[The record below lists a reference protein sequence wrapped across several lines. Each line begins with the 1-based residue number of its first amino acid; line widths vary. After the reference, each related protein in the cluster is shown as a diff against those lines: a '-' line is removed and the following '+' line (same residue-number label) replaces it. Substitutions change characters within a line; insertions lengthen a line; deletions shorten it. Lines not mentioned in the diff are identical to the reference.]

1 VSSREEDLMKDF
13 QGKIAVITGA
23 GSGMGRELAKQLA
36 SEGCNLAIC
45 DVIVENMAET
55 KKMCE
60 ELAPADALI
69 SAHECDVS
77 DEGQVLAFR
86 DTVKQRHE
94 TEHVNLLFNNA
105 GIGGGGSFL
114 IDERAEWDQTFSVC
128 WFGVYY
134 CTRAFMPMLLT
145 SKEGHIV
152 NVSSMNGFWACLG
165 PVFPHTAYSTAKFAV
180 KGFSEALLVD
190 LRLNAPH
197 VKVSVVMPGHV
208 GTSIVLNSQKLL
220 GKPMPAEMTA
230 EDLVKVREMMK
241 QMGMPPEGV
250 SDDQLKAVIQQQM
263 DDFRDNAPL
272 TAAQAATIILDGV
285 RNEQWRILVGEDA
298 QVVDRLVREVPE
310 EAYEPSLIGRAQA
323 EGQLSG
329 MDIAGLSDSPPESGG
344 EPRE

>member
-1 VSSREEDLMKDF
+1 MKDF
-13 QGKIAVITGA
+13 RGRVAVITGA
-23 GSGMGRELAKQLA
+23 GTGMGRELAKQLA

-45 DVIVENMAET
+45 DLIVENMAET
-55 KKMCE
+55 KKMCG
-60 ELAPADALI
+60 ELAPPSTLI

-77 DEGQVLAFR
+77 DEGQVTAFR
-86 DTVKQRHE
+86 DAVKKQHE
-94 TEHVNLLFNNA
+94 TEHINLLFNNA
-105 GIGGGGSFL
+105 GIGGAGSFL
-114 IDERAEWDQTFSVC
+114 IDDRAEWDKTFGVC

-134 CTRAFMPMLLT
+134 CTRAFMPMLLAST
-145 SKEGHIV
+145 EGHIV

-208 GTSIVLNSQKLL
+208 GTSIVVNSQKVL

-230 EDLVKVREMMK
+230 EDLVKVREMIK
-241 QMGMPPEGV
+241 RMGMPTEGV
-250 SDDQLKAVIQQQM
+250 SDEQLKAVIQQQM
-263 DDFRDNAPL
+263 DDFRDNAPV
-272 TAAQAATIILDGV
+272 TAAQAATIILGGV

-298 QVVDRLVREVPE
+298 QVMDRLVRGYPE
-310 EAYEPSLIGRAQA
+310 EAYEPSFIGRAQA

-329 MDIAGLSDSPPESGG
+329 MDIAGLSDSPAQAGG
-344 EPRE
+344 EPKE

>member
-1 VSSREEDLMKDF
+1 MKDF
-13 QGKIAVITGA
+13 RGRTGVVTGA
-23 GSGMGRELAKQLA
+23 GTGMGRALAKQLA
-36 SEGCNLAIC
+36 SEGCSLAIC

-60 ELAPADALI
+60 ELAPPDTLV

-77 DEGQVLAFR
+77 DEGQVAAFR
-86 DTVKQRHE
+86 DAVKQQHE
-94 TEHVNLLFNNA
+94 TEHINLLFNNA
-105 GIGGGGSFL
+105 GIGGAGSFL
-114 IDERAEWDQTFSVC
+114 NDDRAEWDKTFGVC

-134 CTRAFMPMLLT
+134 CTRAFMPLLLAST
-145 SKEGHIV
+145 EAHII

-208 GTSIVLNSQKLL
+208 GTSIVVNSYKVL
-220 GKPMPAEMTA
+220 GKAMPAEMTA
-230 EDLVKVREMMK
+230 EDLVKVRETMK
-241 QMGMPPEGV
+241 RMGMPAEGV
-250 SDDQLKAVIQQQM
+250 SDEQLKAVIQQQM
-263 DDFRDNAPL
+263 DDFRDSAPL

-285 RNEQWRILVGEDA
+285 RNEHWRILVGEDA
-298 QVVDRLVREVPE
+298 QVMDRLVRGFPD
-310 EAYEPSLIGRAQA
+310 EAYEPSFLDRAQA

-329 MDIAGLSDSPPESGG
+329 MDIAGLSDSPPQSGG
-344 EPRE
+344 EPKE